1 MPATIN
7 SSRPILPLLAPL
19 LALAL
24 GLSSCGPRVP
34 VRNYSDPA
42 EFARNL
48 FRIADE
54 GGEKEWE
61 TQLTAARQAMGKE
74 YVAKHFA
81 AWKKTLLELKQSFG
95 KPLDQVSFRLTNDNR
110 LEFEFDNKWYLL
122 ILVAQENGAYRVNQ
136 D

>member
-1 MPATIN
+1 MPAISN
-7 SSRPILPLLAPL
+7 RIGHRLLC
-19 LALAL
+19 LAL
-24 GLSSCGPRVP
+24 LSAAVASCGPRVP

-48 FRIADE
+48 FRIAEEGD
-54 GGEKEWE
+54 GGEKEWA
-61 TQLTAARQAMGKE
+61 TQLTAERRAMGQE

-81 AWKKTLLELKQSFG
+81 AWKKTLQELAKSFG
-95 KPLDQVSFRLTNDNR
+95 KPVDQVTFRVTDDNR

-122 ILVAQENGAYRVNQ
+122 IHVTQENGAYRINQ